1 MSKILLIEDDAVM
14 VNLLTTLLEIEGY
27 EVIAFEGKND
37 VYNTVRSVKPDV
49 IILDVNLKNF
59 GIEGKTGFDLLRDFK
74 TDDSTKES
82 GIIIS
87 SGMNYQRESKELGA
101 DGFIMKPYMPD
112 DLLDTIK
119 TITNNQ

>member
-1 MSKILLIEDDAVM
+1 LPLRE
-14 VNLLTTLLEIEGY
+14 
-27 EVIAFEGKND
+27 KND

-119 TITNNQ
+119 KTITNNQ